1 MRSLSDA
8 NTLLATNYSFQQV
21 EEGEKSIL
29 TESNYQI
36 PDFLLTTPQI
46 RQRKDNTF
54 VGDQSKK
61 GESSTRFISASTAE
75 GKKFE
80 ELETNRAKL

>member
-8 NTLLATNYSFQQV
+8 NTLLATNYNFQQV

-46 RQRKDNTF
+46 RQRKDNI
-54 VGDQSKK
+54 
-61 GESSTRFISASTAE
+61 TRLSVMNLKRVE
-75 GKKFE
+75 VQRG
-80 ELETNRAKL
+80 L